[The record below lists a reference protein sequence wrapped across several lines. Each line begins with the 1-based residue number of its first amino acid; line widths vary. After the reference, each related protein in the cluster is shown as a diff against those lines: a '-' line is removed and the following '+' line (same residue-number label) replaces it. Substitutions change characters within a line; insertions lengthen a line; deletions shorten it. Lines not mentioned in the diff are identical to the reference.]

1 MSPAVTWSNLNNAVA
16 QGDGDRVRPVGRAEL
31 SHGGLDVLVHG
42 SLGNME
48 SLPDLPGGLALRHQR
63 QNLTLT
69 RCQ

>member
-1 MSPAVTWSNLNNAVA
+1 
-16 QGDGDRVRPVGRAEL
+16 
-31 SHGGLDVLVHG
+31 VLVHG